1 MASVRRSYQQSI
13 RPSGCAG
20 GPCLL
25 PVSVLGQQKARPGTY
40 QTAKNRLHSA
50 ATWAKITIRRIIRAG
65 HEVRQHPMTLCR
77 RERPPTQQEN
87 LRHAHYTDSPGVLQG
102 TFSIWVCVLLGC
114 AGNFHTC
121 TAFLFAPQKP
131 AGAGVFPP
139 PGPFCRAAS
148 AHEPDFFRKERN
160 MV

>member
-1 MASVRRSYQQSI
+1 MASVSREYQQYI

-50 ATWAKITIRRIIRAG
+50 TTWAKITVRRIIRAG

-77 RERPPTQQEN
+77 SRILPHSKKTCATLIIPILPAFYKGFSRYGFVCCWAVQGISIPARPFC
-87 LRHAHYTDSPGVLQG
+87 SPRRSPRGLELFRPLGRSAGQHPHTNP
-102 TFSIWVCVLLGC
+102 TFSGKRGI
-114 AGNFHTC
+114 
-121 TAFLFAPQKP
+121 
-131 AGAGVFPP
+131 
-139 PGPFCRAAS
+139 
-148 AHEPDFFRKERN
+148 
-160 MV
+160 